1 MNVIENN
8 KLLVEF
14 MGLIKNKPDTI
25 LYYNPETQT
34 YRREDELQFHTSW
47 DWIMQV
53 VDKIENLGVSERLNK
68 KVYSRFKIHGNHIQL
83 DWVKN
88 NSYLLRLE
96 IAQKD
101 MFTHQ
106 GYARKE
112 YIRVDINENAS
123 TLEAIYL
130 TCVEFVKWFNKNNE
144 L

>member
-1 MNVIENN
+1 MNIEENN
-8 KLLVEF
+8 KLLADFVGF
-14 MGLIKNKPDTI
+14 IKNKPDTI
-25 LYYNPETQT
+25 LYYNPETKN

-53 VDKIENLGVSERLNK
+53 VDKIENLGVSEIMGRKL
-68 KVYSRFKIHGNHIQL
+68 YSRFEILGNHIQL

-88 NSYLLRLE
+88 NRYLLRLE